1 MELSNSVILL
11 SSLAH
16 ESRLRIFKQLVQ
28 AGPAGT
34 TPMAL
39 AEILEMPAATLSFHL
54 KDLYQA
60 GLTLKQKQGRSII
73 YRADFLRMSQ
83 LIDYLQENCCVDGEC
98 DTC

>member
-28 AGPAGT
+28 AGATGV

-39 AEILEMPAATLSFHL
+39 AESLKMPAATLSFHL
-54 KDLYQA
+54 KELYQA